1 MDTAE
6 IIESLVELGRQRRY
20 YMQQRMRAEQSL
32 KAYLASC
39 SGYSPT
45 DGDGKKLWKEIDL
58 VVQAVRKDESASLPA
73 WVDVAAIAATD
84 SMIAPMKTAEK
95 ALEKAIGKRALDLP
109 VAEWWVGQR
118 GLGILGLGL
127 LVAEAGDLKRYAT
140 KMRLWK
146 RLGLAVI
153 EGERQRK
160 MKGATALAHGYSP
173 ARRAVTWNIGE
184 SLFRAQWSAPKD
196 ENGKNANMT
205 KKEIIIPAGPT
216 GKWGEIYA
224 YRRSVTEPRIAE
236 TESLETYLRTPGG
249 QLFLNPAKWTP
260 SRVHADA
267 KRYMTKALV
276 KATWQKWRGE
286 AA

>member
-95 ALEKAIGKRALDLP
+95 AL
-109 VAEWWVGQR
+109 
-118 GLGILGLGL
+118 
-127 LVAEAGDLKRYAT
+127 
-140 KMRLWK
+140 
-146 RLGLAVI
+146 
-153 EGERQRK
+153 
-160 MKGATALAHGYSP
+160 
-173 ARRAVTWNIGE
+173 
-184 SLFRAQWSAPKD
+184 
-196 ENGKNANMT
+196 
-205 KKEIIIPAGPT
+205 
-216 GKWGEIYA
+216 
-224 YRRSVTEPRIAE
+224 
-236 TESLETYLRTPGG
+236 
-249 QLFLNPAKWTP
+249 
-260 SRVHADA
+260 
-267 KRYMTKALV
+267 
-276 KATWQKWRGE
+276 
-286 AA
+286 